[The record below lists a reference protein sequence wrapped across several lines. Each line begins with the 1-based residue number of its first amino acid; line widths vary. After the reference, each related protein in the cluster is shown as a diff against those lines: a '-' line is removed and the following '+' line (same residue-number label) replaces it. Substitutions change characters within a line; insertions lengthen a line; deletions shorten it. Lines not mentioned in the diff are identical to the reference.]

1 MSRLVARLSK
11 LEQRQ
16 GASKEGSSFII
27 QRQLF
32 WREGDV
38 LRSVPAYASVL
49 NGSGWARIVYSEGES
64 EASFDTRVA
73 SKACGDVER
82 LAGDA
87 GSGIGRKRVQVDAEA
102 EQAAIAP
109 GSPWE
114 NGYCES
120 FNSRFR
126 DEPLNGEVF

>member
-38 LRSVPAYASVL
+38 LRSVPAYASIL
-49 NGSGWARIVYSEGES
+49 NGRGCERVAYSEDET
-64 EASFDTRVA
+64 EATFEARVDA
-73 SKACGDVER
+73 KACG
-82 LAGDA
+82 
-87 GSGIGRKRVQVDAEA
+87 
-102 EQAAIAP
+102 AA
-109 GSPWE
+109 
-114 NGYCES
+114 
-120 FNSRFR
+120 
-126 DEPLNGEVF
+126 

>member
-38 LRSVPAYASVL
+38 LRSKPAYASVL
-49 NGSGWARIVYSEGES
+49 NGSVCERVEYSEGET
-64 EASFDTRVA
+64 EAAFEARVDA
-73 SKACGDVER
+73 KACGGAER
-82 LAGDA
+82 
-87 GSGIGRKRVQVDAEA
+87 
-102 EQAAIAP
+102 
-109 GSPWE
+109 
-114 NGYCES
+114 
-120 FNSRFR
+120 
-126 DEPLNGEVF
+126 

>member
-38 LRSVPAYASVL
+38 LCSAPAYASVL
-49 NGSGWARIVYSEGES
+49 KGTGWARIVHSVGET
-64 EASFDTRVA
+64 EADFEARVDA
-73 SKACGDVER
+73 KADCHG
-82 LAGDA
+82 A
-87 GSGIGRKRVQVDAEA
+87 GRKLARSRTRRSHPTHHTTPCFGL
-102 EQAAIAP
+102 AI
-109 GSPWE
+109 S
-114 NGYCES
+114 
-120 FNSRFR
+120 
-126 DEPLNGEVF
+126 